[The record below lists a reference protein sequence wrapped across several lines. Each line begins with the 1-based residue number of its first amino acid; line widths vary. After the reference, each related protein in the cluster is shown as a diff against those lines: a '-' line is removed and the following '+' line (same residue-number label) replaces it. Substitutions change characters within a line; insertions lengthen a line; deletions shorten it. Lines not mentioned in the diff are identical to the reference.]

1 VSACVV
7 LGCREAIV
15 VVDADASDERTTVCR
30 WHWNDML
37 RASGGAIRAVAL
49 PSHAGWENFPAWVGV
64 RALVRGDV
72 DDATFLCS
80 QHTRRG

>member
-7 LGCREAIV
+7 PGCRTAAFV
-15 VVDADASDERTTVCR
+15 VVADGSGERATACR

-49 PSHAGWENFPAWVGV
+49 APGQLELW
-64 RALVRGDV
+64 
-72 DDATFLCS
+72 
-80 QHTRRG
+80 